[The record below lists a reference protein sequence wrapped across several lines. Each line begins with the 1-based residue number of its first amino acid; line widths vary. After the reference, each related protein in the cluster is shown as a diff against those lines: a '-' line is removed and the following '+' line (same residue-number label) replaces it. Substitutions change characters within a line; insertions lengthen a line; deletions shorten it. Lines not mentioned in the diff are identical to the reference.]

1 LNPRLELSKKRAQ
14 SPSASHKDAQLT
26 SLAAPLPIDGVLGVL
41 RSALAE
47 HSSAVLVAPPGA
59 GKTTRAPLALLDEP
73 WAEGKR
79 LILLEPRR
87 LAARAAAA
95 RMAATLGEKVG
106 ETIGLR
112 VRLTSLVSKRT
123 RIEVVTE
130 GVFTRMIL
138 ADPLL
143 DGVAAVLFDEFHE
156 RSLDADLGLAFA
168 LDAQQGL
175 REDLRL
181 LVMSATLDGARVR
194 ALLGDAPLIES
205 QGRAFPVVT
214 RYVGRNPSTRIE
226 DEVARVTL
234 EALASDSGSILV
246 FLPGQGEIRRVAESL
261 EARIKRPDVDIAPLY
276 GALDS
281 RTQDLAVAPP
291 PGGRRKIVLATSI
304 AETSLTIEGVRVVVD
319 SGLMRVPVYEPDVGL
334 TRLETVRVSR
344 ANADQRRG
352 RAART
357 EPGVCYR
364 LWEEAA
370 NGGLQP
376 YAAPEVLSADLSG
389 LLLDCAL
396 WGVADP
402 AKLAFLDPPPHTA
415 LKEAR
420 ALLTAISALDGDGR
434 ITEEGRAIASLALP
448 PRLARM
454 VVDAA
459 RAGEA
464 RTASEIAV
472 LLTERGLGGDAVDLA
487 TRLEAF
493 RRDRSQRADDARRL
507 ARGLAARVETTLI
520 RPSTTFSPGE
530 KGAPPSPDS
539 SSREGRPPGRPL
551 RRAERSLLPPGEGS
565 RRSRPDEGVA
575 STSVGAPLASAFPD
589 RIAAARG
596 RRGEFLMANGRAAAL
611 EAHNPLAGEPYLA
624 IGEIAGRAA
633 SARILTAAAL
643 TLDDIERIADAS
655 IETQDELSFDRASGS
670 LRARRRRRLGALI
683 LNEQTLAVPQDEPV
697 ALALARGALSVGVA
711 RLPWTKAL
719 KQRRDRVM
727 FLRRAEGET
736 WPDLSDQAL
745 AADPGWLAPFLV
757 GKTKLDEISA
767 DELASALDAA
777 LPWDLARRLA
787 DAAPTHFQAPTG
799 TAAPI
804 DYEAEGGPAVA
815 LRVQEL
821 FGLNEHPALAGGR
834 IPLTLHLLSPAYRP
848 IQITRDLPGFWRG
861 SWAAVRSDL
870 RGRYPRHFWPEDP
883 AAAQP
888 TARAKPR
895 GT

>member
-1 LNPRLELSKKRAQ
+1 VNL
-14 SPSASHKDAQLT
+14 LT
-26 SLAAPLPIDGVLGVL
+26 PLPIDDVLGAL

-59 GKTTRAPLALLDEP
+59 GKTTRAPLALIDEL
-73 WAEGKR
+73 WAKGKR

-138 ADPLL
+138 ADPAL

-156 RSLDADLGLAFA
+156 RSLDADLGLALA

-194 ALLGDAPLIES
+194 ALLGDASLIES
-205 QGRAFPVVT
+205 KGRAFPVAT
-214 RYVGRNPSTRIE
+214 RYVGRNPGARIE

-234 EALASDSGSILV
+234 DALERESGSILV
-246 FLPGQGEIRRVAESL
+246 FLPGQGEIRRVAEVL
-261 EARIKRPDVDIAPLY
+261 GARIKRSDVDIAPLY

-281 RTQDLAVAPP
+281 RAQDLAIAPSP
-291 PGGRRKIVLATSI
+291 VGRRKIVLATSI

-352 RAART
+352 RAGRI
-357 EPGVCYR
+357 EPGICYR

-376 YAAPEVLSADLSG
+376 YAAPEILSADLSG
-389 LLLDCAL
+389 LALDCAL
-396 WGVADP
+396 WGVTDLD
-402 AKLAFLDPPPHTA
+402 KLAFLDSPPRAA

-420 ALLTAISALDGDGR
+420 ALLTAIGAVDGEGR
-434 ITEEGRAIASLALP
+434 ITDEGRAIASLALP

-459 RAGEA
+459 RKGEA

-472 LLTERGLGGDAVDLA
+472 VLTERGLGGDAVNLA
-487 TRLEAF
+487 ARLEAF
-493 RRDRSQRADDARRL
+493 RRDRSQRGDDARRL
-507 ARGLAARVETTLI
+507 ARGLAARAADPLIQRGVRAPLPVEEGGPERRMRSPRRASQTPASP
-520 RPSTTFSPGE
+520 RPL
-530 KGAPPSPDS
+530 PPSPS
-539 SSREGRPPGRPL
+539 PGV
-551 RRAERSLLPPGEGS
+551 GEGS
-565 RRSRPDEGVA
+565 I
-575 STSVGAPLASAFPD
+575 GALLASAFPD
-589 RIAAARG
+589 RIAMRRG
-596 RRGEFLMANGRAAAL
+596 QRGEFLMANGRAAVL
-611 EAHNPLAGEPYLA
+611 EAHDPLAGEPFLA
-624 IGEIAGRAA
+624 IGEIAGRAV
-633 SARILTAAAL
+633 SARILTAAPL
-643 TLDDIERIADAS
+643 TLDDIERIAGAS
-655 IETQDELSFDRASGS
+655 IETQDELSFDRASAS
-670 LRARRRRRLGALI
+670 LRARRRRRFGALT
-683 LNEQTLAVPQDEPV
+683 LAEQTLPVPEDDAA
-697 ALALARGALSVGVA
+697 ALALARGVLSLGLA
-711 RLPWTKAL
+711 RLPWTREL

-727 FLRRAEGET
+727 FLRRAEGEA
-736 WPDLSDQAL
+736 WPDLSDEVL
-745 AADPGWLAPFLV
+745 SAAPGWLAPFLV
-757 GKTKLDEISA
+757 GKTKLDEIGA
-767 DELASALDAA
+767 DDLASALEAA
-777 LPWDLARRLA
+777 LPWDLARRLPQE
-787 DAAPTHFQAPTG
+787 APTHFQAPTG

-804 DYEAEGGPAVA
+804 DYEAEGGPAIA

-821 FGLNEHPALAGGR
+821 FGLSEHPALAGGR
-834 IPLTLHLLSPAYRP
+834 IPLTLHLLSPANRP

-883 AAAQP
+883 AAAAP

>member
-1 LNPRLELSKKRAQ
+1 MTGLSQ
-14 SPSASHKDAQLT
+14 
-26 SLAAPLPIDGVLGVL
+26 PLPIDEALPAL

-47 HSSAVLVAPPGA
+47 RSGAVLVAPPGA
-59 GKTTRAPLALLDEP
+59 GKTTRVPLALLDEP
-73 WAEGKR
+73 WAKSKR
-79 LILLEPRR
+79 LILVEPRR

-95 RMAATLGEKVG
+95 RMAATLSEKVG

-138 ADPLL
+138 DDPALE
-143 DGVAAVLFDEFHE
+143 GIAAVLFDEFHE

-168 LDAQQGL
+168 LDAQGAL

-194 ALLGDAPLIES
+194 TLLGDAPLIES
-205 QGRAFPVVT
+205 EGRAFPVAT
-214 RYVGRNPSTRIE
+214 RYVGRDPNARIE

-234 EALASDSGSILV
+234 DALASEHGSILV
-246 FLPGQGEIRRVAESL
+246 FLPGQGEIRRVAETL
-261 EARIKRPDVDIAPLY
+261 GARVKSPDVDVAPLY
-276 GALDS
+276 GALDAHA
-281 RTQDLAVAPP
+281 QDLAISPSPA
-291 PGGRRKIVLATSI
+291 GRRKIVLATSI
-304 AETSLTIEGVRVVVD
+304 AETSLTIEGVRVVID

-334 TRLETVRVSR
+334 TRLTTVRVSR

-352 RAART
+352 RAGRI

-376 YAAPEVLSADLSG
+376 YAAPEILSADLSG
-389 LLLDCAL
+389 LTLDCAL
-396 WGVADP
+396 WGVAD
-402 AKLAFLDPPPHTA
+402 ASKLAFLDAPPRAA
-415 LKEAR
+415 LMEAR
-420 ALLTAISALDGDGR
+420 ALLTTIGAIDGDGR
-434 ITEEGRAIASLALP
+434 ITDEGRAIASLALP

-459 RAGEA
+459 RAGQGGI
-464 RTASEIAV
+464 ASEIAV
-472 LLTERGLGGDAVDLA
+472 LLTERGLGGDSVDLM
-487 TRLEAF
+487 TRIEAF
-493 RRDRSQRADDARRL
+493 RRDRSQRAEDARRL
-507 ARGLAARVETTLI
+507 ARGLAT
-520 RPSTTFSPGE
+520 
-530 KGAPPSPDS
+530 
-539 SSREGRPPGRPL
+539 
-551 RRAERSLLPPGEGS
+551 RAEAFAPGGRGERALLPPGEGGPEGRMRDS
-565 RRSRPDEGVA
+565 RGAAHSPVTTALTPNPSPRRGEG
-575 STSVGAPLASAFPD
+575 GPGPLLASAYPD
-589 RIAAARG
+589 RIAISRG

-611 EAHNPLAGEPYLA
+611 EAHDALAGEPFLA

-633 SARILTAAAL
+633 SARILLAAAL
-643 TLDDIERIADAS
+643 TLDDVEKIAGAS
-655 IETQDELSFDRASGS
+655 IETADELSFDRASAS
-670 LRARRRRRLGALI
+670 LRARRRRRLSALT
-683 LNEQTLAVPQDEPV
+683 LAEQTLPIPQDDT
-697 ALALARGALSVGVA
+697 ATLALARGVLSLGVA

-727 FLRRAEGET
+727 FLAQAEGEAR
-736 WPDLSDQAL
+736 PELSDEAL
-745 AADPGWLAPFLV
+745 AANPAWLAPFLI
-757 GKTKLDEISA
+757 GKTRLDDISA
-767 DELASALDAA
+767 DDLANALDAM
-777 LPWDLARRLA
+777 LPWDLRRRL
-787 DAAPTHFQAPTG
+787 DDQAPTHFRAPTG
-799 TAAPI
+799 TQALI
-804 DYEAEGGPAVA
+804 DYEAEGGPAIA

-821 FGLNEHPALAGGR
+821 FGLNTHPSLAGGR
-834 IPLTLHLLSPAYRP
+834 IPLTLHLLSPANRP

-883 AAAQP
+883 AAAAP